1 MHNNKF
7 SVISIELLTRRDN
20 RFVSRVV
27 ERDVEGEM
35 HLAKGKDWDGDVVFV
50 SNGYDEIAQAIQQSV
65 DWINEHFPGRLWKIE
80 NDIESLKREYA
91 TSIDRAHDRERLSY
105 RVIKCHVPKR

>member
-1 MHNNKF
+1 MHKKF
-7 SVISIELLTRRDN
+7 SAISIELLSRRDN
-20 RFVSRVV
+20 RFISRVV

-35 HLAKGKDWDGDVVFV
+35 YLAKGKDWDGDVVFV
-50 SNGYDEIAQAIQQSV
+50 SNGCDEMAQAIQQSV
-65 DWINEHFPGRLWKIE
+65 DWIDKNFPGRIWKIE
-80 NDIESLKREYA
+80 NEIESLKREYA